1 MQTGSVFEAG
11 EGVRDVLLQAL
22 PAGRLVVV
30 HVPDLGSGGWIGGLW
45 VADFFVG
52 FPVYSLAFAGA
63 VVGFVA
69 LGAALEVR
77 CFGGRLSGEAKV
89 SVMRG
94 GVGEYVFTFAQ
105 IAQAGSA
112 MVVLV
117 SHCGYR
123 KRDEWIEGRS
133 MKG

>member
-1 MQTGSVFEAG
+1 MCSILGPADGLAGFGLQT
-11 EGVRDVLLQAL
+11 
-22 PAGRLVVV
+22 
-30 HVPDLGSGGWIGGLW
+30 
-45 VADFFVG
+45 FFVG
-52 FPVYSLAFAGA
+52 FPVDSLAFARA